1 MQRGRSVL
9 TLRSLISASAIM
21 VCISPVSHASVQ
33 PIDLPKHTEAI
44 QWQTLSVV
52 DAGVIWLGSNAG
64 HIARSDDLG
73 NSWSVSHP
81 TANNLLPITQ
91 IKAIDDRQAF
101 ALTQGRGSDSRL
113 YHTRNGGYSW
123 NRVYRAKDNEQLR
136 CFDLI
141 PDAEGWILADGLND
155 NWHVVRTTNGRRWL
169 DSRSGFDT
177 TLNNNEGAYSDSGSC
192 VHYANNTWVM
202 ATAYAN
208 PARIAV
214 KSTTALRFN
223 VHDTPF
229 NGANPAV
236 TAVYPLSTG
245 DVLLTGGDLDDVS
258 AEPIIYR
265 WQNQEYQA
273 LQAPQLQGILTNL
286 AIHNDSLVVANQS
299 GTAWSK
305 DWGETWSYIEQPAQQ
320 LRCSDEQG
328 CFALDTEQ
336 LTHFKP

>member
-1 MQRGRSVL
+1 MQSARAVLSTRSVL
-9 TLRSLISASAIM
+9 SMGAVL
-21 VCISPVSHASVQ
+21 VCLSPLAHASVNH
-33 PIDLPKHTEAI
+33 IDLPSHAEAL
-44 QWQTLSVV
+44 QWQAISVV

-73 NSWSVSHP
+73 KNWSVTQP
-81 TANNLLPITQ
+81 TGNNLLPITQ

-113 YHTRNGGYSW
+113 YHTRNGGFSW
-123 NRVYRAKDNEQLR
+123 NRVYRAKGGEQLR

-141 PDAEGWILADGLND
+141 PDGEGWILADGVNND
-155 NWHVVRTTNGRRWL
+155 WHVVRSTNGRRWL
-169 DSRSGFDT
+169 DSRSGFDSS
-177 TLNNNEGAYSDSGSC
+177 LNNGEGAYSDSGSC
-192 VHYANNTWVM
+192 VHYTNNTWVM

-229 NGANPAV
+229 TGTEPAV
-236 TAVYPLSTG
+236 TAVYPLSVN
-245 DVLLTGGDLDDVS
+245 DILITGGDLNDAS

-273 LQAPQLQGILTNL
+273 LSSPALQGMLTNL
-286 AIHNDSLVVANQS
+286 TVRNDQVIVGNQS
-299 GTAWSK
+299 GTAWS
-305 DWGETWSYIEQPAQQ
+305 DNWGESWNYLEQPAHQ

-328 CFALDTEQ
+328 CFALSDEQ
-336 LTHFKP
+336 LIQFKP